1 MKANSDN
8 SKDNVAK
15 TKKNIDSPRPD
26 MEAAYEMCGKD
37 ELRAENKRRNEALKG
52 TRNGTQV
59 ENNTK
64 K

>member
-15 TKKNIDSPRPD
+15 AKKDIDLTRSD

-52 TRNGTQV
+52 THNEV
-59 ENNTK
+59 KDKTK